1 MPVVLAIMA
10 HPDDAEILCGGTLL
24 RLHHE
29 HGYEVHV
36 ATCTPGDGG
45 SAELSPEAIAA
56 TRRREGE
63 AGAARLGGTYHC
75 LELRDFQVVYTPE
88 NVRRAIEVMRRV
100 NPSLVITHPRHD
112 YMVDH
117 EQCHLLVRMASFA
130 FAAPNA
136 APGRPPEDAH
146 TPHLYYAD
154 PLEGRDPYTGDLVEP
169 TAWVNVSSVID
180 AKTQALA
187 CHASQREWLRSHHGM
202 DEYLEAMKRH
212 GKMRGE
218 AIGANYAEAFVQHR
232 GHAYPTDD
240 RIQQIFNP
248 DAAT

>member
-1 MPVVLAIMA
+1 M
-10 HPDDAEILCGGTLL
+10 T
-24 RLHHE
+24 
-29 HGYEVHV
+29 
-36 ATCTPGDGG
+36 
-45 SAELSPEAIAA
+45 EAIAA
-56 TRRREGE
+56 TRRKEGE
-63 AGAARLGGTYHC
+63 AGGARLGGTYHC
-75 LELRDFQVVYTPE
+75 LEYRDFQVTYTSE
-88 NVRRAIEVMRRV
+88 NVRRAIEIMRLV

-117 EQCHLLVRMASFA
+117 EQCHLLARMASFG

-136 APGRPPEDAH
+136 APGRPPVDAR

-154 PLEGRDPYTGDLVEP
+154 PLEGRDPYTGELVEA
-169 TAWVNVSSVID
+169 TAWVDVSSKID
-180 AKTQALA
+180 AKTEALA

-212 GKMRGE
+212 GQMRGE

-240 RIQQIFNP
+240 RIQQICNP